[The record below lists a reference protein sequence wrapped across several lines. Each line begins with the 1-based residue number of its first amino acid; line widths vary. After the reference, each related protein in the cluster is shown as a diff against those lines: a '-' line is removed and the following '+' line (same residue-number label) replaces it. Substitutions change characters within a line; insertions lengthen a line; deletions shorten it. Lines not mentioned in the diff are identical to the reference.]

1 MSKDAMAGVFADML
15 ENEKFRALV
24 KAHPEVLGD
33 YDLTSTEKT
42 ALVKEAKTKTLG
54 TIGDG
59 PVMSALNGGPQL
71 TPTVASRLGAL
82 LNVAAGLP
90 DGALNGPG
98 FLSNQACCAWGH
110 AVIGEF
116 EV

>member
-1 MSKDAMAGVFADML
+1 LTVGLLA
-15 ENEKFRALV
+15 R
-24 KAHPEVLGD
+24 PEVLGD
-33 YDLTSTEKT
+33 YDLTSTEKM
-42 ALVKEAKTKTLG
+42 ALVKEAKTKTKTSG

-59 PVMSALNGGPQL
+59 PVMSALHGGPQL
-71 TPTVASRLGAL
+71 TPAVASRLGAL